1 VSRHW
6 ITEFTRC
13 HTLMRIDPRGVGMSD
28 WDIGELSFDAIV
40 SSGLMM
46 PPDVL
51 AANINRI
58 RQGAAKFAQNHF
70 TVAQELHP
78 EVTGRVLG
86 ASTIFGPALGKGG
99 IYSDVWTLPVSPAAG
114 GNTPV
119 GMVKVKHS
127 SGRTTTVDRATAD
140 QMIKDDPANF
150 SEVK

>member
-1 VSRHW
+1 
-6 ITEFTRC
+6 
-13 HTLMRIDPRGVGMSD
+13 
-28 WDIGELSFDAIV
+28 
-40 SSGLMM
+40 M

-58 RQGAAKFAQNHF
+58 RQGAARFAQNHF

-86 ASTIFGPALGKGG
+86 ASTIFGPAISEGG
-99 IYSDVWTLPVSPAAG
+99 IYSDTWKLPKAPSAG
-114 GNTPV
+114 GGTPA